1 MLAWRHKI
9 NFILFTI
16 IIYILI
22 INNLLYSQ
30 YSDKTISVENFLYIS
45 ESSIDMYS
53 DFNSLLKLVELS
65 GTKNIYLSI
74 DGLAPFSENKK
85 YSIPVDYPIN
95 YNVVEAEIS
104 TFNMDLYLK
113 YNFCN
118 LQSMLFLICNSC
130 NLNYYYNNRRYSD
143 DSIEWSYTKYLTG
156 FGLQYSEIHF
166 YSSIIRTKMPIIAK
180 NDNREYC
187 FSRTSN
193 GDTNDK
199 STTEGYYFL
208 LNIYGFSN
216 NIIIDPHF
224 EKIKFLNFKK
234 SQYSVNFIDD
244 LILSINYINFNNSYQ
259 PGIEIF
265 KKNILDLLNI
275 NFKVYLNLYE
285 NDDKKRRFDFGHS
298 ILELS
303 TFRGY
308 WKQNEFDRSSRSC
321 STMSQVFYFNLD
333 LSYSRDLYDI
343 NLFGYCIAMGMY
355 YSSELGTINFE
366 TGISR
371 NYFEN
376 LINLPI
382 VNENLIYLKANFI
395 Y

>member
-1 MLAWRHKI
+1 MLR
-9 NFILFTI
+9 
-16 IIYILI
+16 
-22 INNLLYSQ
+22 
-30 YSDKTISVENFLYIS
+30 
-45 ESSIDMYS
+45 
-53 DFNSLLKLVELS
+53 
-65 GTKNIYLSI
+65 
-74 DGLAPFSENKK
+74 
-85 YSIPVDYPIN
+85 
-95 YNVVEAEIS
+95 
-104 TFNMDLYLK
+104 
-113 YNFCN
+113 
-118 LQSMLFLICNSC
+118 
-130 NLNYYYNNRRYSD
+130 
-143 DSIEWSYTKYLTG
+143 
-156 FGLQYSEIHF
+156 
-166 YSSIIRTKMPIIAK
+166 
-180 NDNREYC
+180 
-187 FSRTSN
+187 
-193 GDTNDK
+193 
-199 STTEGYYFL
+199 
-208 LNIYGFSN
+208 FSN